1 MSRGLPER
9 PVNVAVLMRE
19 AFVVL
24 NDLVLTRLAERGHEA
39 VRTAHGAVFQFLD
52 EDGTT
57 VSALAERAGVSKQ
70 AMASLVS
77 HLEEHGYLVRV
88 PDPSDGRAKLVLATE
103 RGREVLAI
111 AQATVPEV
119 ETRVADVIGERRL
132 QEMRKDLESIVTA
145 AW

>member
-24 NDLVLTRLAERGHEA
+24 NDLVLTR
-39 VRTAHGAVFQFLD
+39 
-52 EDGTT
+52 
-57 VSALAERAGVSKQ
+57 LAERAGVSKQ